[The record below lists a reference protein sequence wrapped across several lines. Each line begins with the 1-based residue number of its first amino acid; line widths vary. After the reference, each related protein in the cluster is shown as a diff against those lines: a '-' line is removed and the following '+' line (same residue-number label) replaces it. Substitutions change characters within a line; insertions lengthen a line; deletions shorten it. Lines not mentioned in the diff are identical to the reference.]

1 MNTKIAIVALS
12 LCLGISVTGCQTISE
27 EACLSGS
34 WEDIGFKDGEAGRSR
49 SRLADI
55 SERCAKF
62 NVTPDRDAYIRGL
75 ELGLQ
80 RYCGPNTGYEHGRDG
95 QSPNAE
101 CEAGGFDDYLD
112 GFEEGAVVHQLERER
127 DALVSQWTDRR
138 DAYQNVTNRLESD
151 ELTAKER
158 RRLEKKA
165 ARLANTMDDL
175 RVDIRVLEQ
184 LNGLSRWTPPGH

>member
-1 MNTKIAIVALS
+1 MKTSIAIIALG
-12 LCLGISVTGCQTISE
+12 LCLGTSLTGCQTISE

-49 SRLADI
+49 SRLANI

-62 NVTPDRDAYIRGL
+62 NVTPDRTAYIRGL

-80 RYCGPNTGYEHGRDG
+80 RYCGPNTGYDHGRSG

-101 CEAGGFDDYLD
+101 CEAGGFVDYLD
-112 GFEEGAVVHQLERER
+112 GFADGHDVYQIESER
-127 DALVSQWTDRR
+127 DALVSRWSDQR
-138 DAYQNVTNRLESD
+138 DAYLNVTGRLEVD
-151 ELTAKER
+151 DLDAKER

-165 ARLANTMDDL
+165 ARLANDMDEL
-175 RVDIRVLEQ
+175 RIDIRVLEQ
-184 LNGLSRWTPPGH
+184 LHGLPRWSPPTD